1 MAVWVPDEEI
11 KIRSNCPHQPPAT
24 SHQPPAS
31 SLSTIITEAHY
42 CQFSQISTK
51 ETMDTRLSLFPL
63 ISTILFLSF
72 LPTPS
77 FSRSLATSV
86 RCNKH
91 DYNAL
96 MRIKAALH
104 NPYHLASWVPNT
116 DCCDWYSVE
125 CDSTTN
131 RIVTLSI
138 FQANISGQIP
148 EAVGDLPYLN
158 YVMFHHITNLTGTIP
173 STLTNL
179 KHLTTL
185 RLSNTNLSGPIPSF
199 LSQIPSLDFLE
210 LSFNQF
216 SGSIPS
222 SLSSLANLTDL
233 HLDRNSLTGSIPESF
248 GKFKQPSLSLYL
260 SHNQLSGEIP
270 KSLGDVD
277 FNTIDLSRNMLQG
290 DASML
295 FKANGSTEGIDL
307 SRNHMLEFDLSKVEF
322 AKNLQHLDISH
333 NKIYGSIPEA
343 ITGLD
348 LQYLNVSYNRLCG
361 KIPQG
366 GKVQNFDSYSF
377 YHNKCLCGSPLTA
390 CK

>member
-1 MAVWVPDEEI
+1 
-11 KIRSNCPHQPPAT
+11 
-24 SHQPPAS
+24 
-31 SLSTIITEAHY
+31 
-42 CQFSQISTK
+42 
-51 ETMDTRLSLFPL
+51 MDTRVSV
-63 ISTILFLSF
+63 FLTLLLLCF
-72 LPTPS
+72 VPTPS
-77 FSRSLATSV
+77 SSSSRSLSKTV
-86 RCNKH
+86 RCNKN
-91 DYNAL
+91 DYKAL
-96 MRIKAALH
+96 MKIKAELQ
-104 NPYHLASWVPNT
+104 PYNMGSWIPNT
-116 DCCDWYSVE
+116 DCCDWYAVE

-158 YVMFHHITNLTGTIP
+158 YIMFHHITNLTGTIP

-179 KHLTTL
+179 KHLTML

-199 LSQIPSLDFLE
+199 LSQIPSLEFLE
-210 LSFNQF
+210 LSYNQF

-222 SLSSLANLTDL
+222 SLSSLPNLTVL
-233 HLDRNSLTGSIPESF
+233 HLDRNSLIGTIPESF
-248 GKFKQPSLSLYL
+248 GKFKQPSFSLYL